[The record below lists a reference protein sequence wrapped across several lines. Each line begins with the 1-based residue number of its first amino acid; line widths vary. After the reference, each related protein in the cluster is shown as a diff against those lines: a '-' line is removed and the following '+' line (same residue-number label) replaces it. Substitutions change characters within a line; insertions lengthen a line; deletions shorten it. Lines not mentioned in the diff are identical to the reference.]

1 MLRGPRLES
10 SIGCHRERRNSVR
23 TFDSLHSIREVNET
37 NSVSDDPCKK
47 EKKKEKLKK
56 CWNLAQKN
64 IYTQNNI

>member
-10 SIGCHRERRNSVR
+10 SIGCHHERRNSVR

-47 EKKKEKLKK
+47 EKKR
-56 CWNLAQKN
+56 KN
-64 IYTQNNI
+64 